1 MLKEPRGPPEEW
13 AMSFRGPRRTRKALL
28 AAAGALLLAAPPAL
42 AAGVQVGGVN
52 LPGSQVDVPPVNV
65 QVPGTGG
72 PQVSVPEVNVPDVG
86 GVGNTIDEVVPGDS
100 PVLGG
105 GSGGSGSGSSPS
117 PAAPETPTPT
127 APTGG
132 GETGGGTGGSPPPA
146 APPAQSGSQ
155 NGGGGNANGS
165 GGGSADGSGGS
176 GNGGTQAGPAAATAA
191 QPVAGNGGRGE
202 KASKDEP
209 TPTLSTRI
217 GDVIS
222 ALPSGILVGLIG
234 LAVVA
239 LLMTGRSAWFARAT
253 RRLSLQRK
261 ALQADVGVLQAA
273 LVPDLPADIGGI
285 GVSVAY
291 RPAQGPAAGGD
302 FHDVFRI
309 DRDTIGI
316 VVGDVAGHGRDA
328 VPRTGVVRYTI
339 RAYLEAGVEPRVAL
353 RLADRALRGELSGDG
368 EFATALAA
376 TFDRSSGRLV
386 YSTAGH
392 PHPIVLGADAPDPV
406 EALGSPPIG
415 VAGASGSRQTMLAL
429 GGACELWF
437 FSDGPLEAR
446 ADDGEGDVLGR
457 AGLRREI
464 ERHRDPEAL
473 IAALPVG
480 DDVTVCRLEVPAH
493 EEVEPF
499 SVETLLI
506 ERGFEPGQ
514 VREFFAAC
522 GMSEFERGQALDRI
536 AAESRYEGEILV
548 RVSRLGAVQHL
559 RVERIQPELG
569 APPDVEARDEQPT
582 AEAAS
587 ADGAA

>member
-1 MLKEPRGPPEEW
+1 
-13 AMSFRGPRRTRKALL
+13 MSFRGPRWTRRALL
-28 AAAGALLLAAPPAL
+28 TTAGTLLLAAPPAL
-42 AAGVQVGGVN
+42 AAGVQIGGVN
-52 LPGSQVDVPPVNV
+52 LPGNQVDVPPVNV

-72 PQVSVPEVNVPDVG
+72 PEVNVPQVNVPDVG
-86 GVGNTIDEVVPGDS
+86 NVGNTIDDVVPGDA
-100 PVLGG
+100 PVLGNGGG
-105 GSGGSGSGSSPS
+105 GSSSPAPSS
-117 PAAPETPTPT
+117 PTEPAPT
-127 APTGG
+127 APTDG
-132 GETGGGTGGSPPPA
+132 GGGTDGGGTDVTSPPA
-146 APPAQSGSQ
+146 SGSSENG
-155 NGGGGNANGS
+155 NGGGGGNEGGRNG
-165 GGGSADGSGGS
+165 A
-176 GNGGTQAGPAAATAA
+176 GNGGTGNGAAQAGGPAAAATQAA
-191 QPVAGNGGRGE
+191 GRAGGTG
-202 KASKDEP
+202 KAKRQEEDP
-209 TPTLSTRI
+209 APTLSSRI

-222 ALPSGILVGLIG
+222 ALPSGILIGLIG

-261 ALQADVGVLQAA
+261 ALQEDVGALQAA
-273 LVPDLPADIGGI
+273 LVPDLPASIGGV
-285 GVSVAY
+285 GVSVAF

-309 DRDTIGI
+309 DADTIGI

-328 VPRTGVVRYTI
+328 IPRTGVVRYTI

-353 RLADRALRGELSGDG
+353 RLADRALRGELAGEG

-376 TFDRSSGRLV
+376 TFDLSSGRLV
-386 YSTAGH
+386 YSCAGH
-392 PHPIVLGADAPDPV
+392 PHPIVLGTEAPDPV

-437 FSDGPLEAR
+437 FSDGLLEAR
-446 ADDGEGDVLGR
+446 ADGGDGEVVGR

-473 IAALPVG
+473 LAALPAG
-480 DDVTVCRLEVPAH
+480 DDVTACRLEVPVH

-506 ERGFEPGQ
+506 ERGFEPEQ
-514 VREFFAAC
+514 VGGFLAAC
-522 GMSEFERGQALDRI
+522 GMSDFERDQALDRI

-548 RVSRLGAVQHL
+548 RVSRLGDVQHL

-569 APPDVEARDEQPT
+569 ASPETAAPDEQPT